1 MIEVLNSLGEC
12 YFKID
17 DKEQALRACEK
28 SLEINPK
35 QENIKKMIEK
45 LKE

>member
-1 MIEVLNSLGEC
+1 VIGILNSLGEC
-12 YFKID
+12 YFKIG
-17 DKEQALRACEK
+17 DKEQALRAWKK
-28 SLEINPK
+28 SLELNPK